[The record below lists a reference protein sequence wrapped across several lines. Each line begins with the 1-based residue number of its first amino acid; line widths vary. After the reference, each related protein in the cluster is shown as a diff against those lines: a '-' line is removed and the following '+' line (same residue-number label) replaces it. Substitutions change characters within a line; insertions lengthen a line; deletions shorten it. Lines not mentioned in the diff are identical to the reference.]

1 MLYTELQ
8 NFVSD
13 ANWLFL
19 RSHHQLTLIVLEI
32 KIFAVRGSSS
42 LPFIVCRGSCPLEF
56 MSSELRA
63 KLQGLLGVRCVF
75 PNNSGA
81 TDSDFTV
88 RCMLENSSGGKALL
102 YKDSIEDVIVRLKS
116 LTSIE
121 TDEDR
126 AIRIKVR
133 GAKMFSPDSS
143 LTTSPTLLFL
153 HRKSNTCSRD
163 CSPTCKLSLVCR
175 LPRRSR

>member
-1 MLYTELQ
+1 M
-8 NFVSD
+8 
-13 ANWLFL
+13 
-19 RSHHQLTLIVLEI
+19 TLICFGDQNL
-32 KIFAVRGSSS
+32 SSSRQHS
-42 LPFIVCRGSCPLEF
+42 LPFAAYHSRCSQEI

-121 TDEDR
+121 NDEDR
-126 AIRIKVR
+126 AIRIKVCLS
-133 GAKMFSPDSS
+133 KYVQYKFKFSHRRF
-143 LTTSPTLLFL
+143 PTFL
-153 HRKSNTCSRD
+153 PRKSNICSRD
-163 CSPTCKLSLVCR
+163 SSPMCKSSLVCQ
-175 LPRRSR
+175 LPRQFR